1 MLIPTNIRASYNFML
16 KNLSLK
22 NKLAI
27 SASAA
32 IILGGVL
39 VEGLSFFV
47 ALQRLDFEVS
57 QRLESTSAS
66 YNQYVSDWL
75 LSKER
80 ALTSLSQDA
89 EQSAIVTHLKQ
100 VRDSAAFDNVF
111 LAYPDGS
118 QDNANGVVLPPGNDD
133 PRKWGWYINALA
145 NPSKVFMDNPTVAA
159 ATGANVVSLG
169 KALQLHGQ
177 TSVLGADVEI
187 GDILNSLNQVILP
200 GEGYMFIANDQGN
213 IFTHNDGKLLN
224 QPVSKL
230 GLNNSDIVAA
240 ANSGQ
245 ERTISINGKDFV
257 VYAKAI
263 DGTKLTTVTVLDNDS
278 LVAPLYD
285 AIWGQIIATTIVVI
299 ICVALFNLL
308 CNILFRP
315 LYNVSNALSQIAN
328 GSGDLTQRIKV
339 ENCDE
344 VGELAKNFNQFVAS
358 LQQLIGHIRH
368 QAESLNDQSELSTKR
383 ANQSVQELNH
393 QQQEITLVATAV
405 TEMAS
410 ATQEI
415 ASHAEQTAKVAQG
428 SSVSTQNG
436 HSLVVNTKDSIN
448 NLSSEVNQASGVISE
463 LNQHAQD
470 INTVLSTI
478 RDIAEQTNLL
488 ALNAAIEAARA
499 GEQGRGFAVVADEVR
514 VLSQRTHTS
523 TEEIKSTIETLQRTT
538 QRAVTLMER
547 SSELALG
554 SVEDADRASQ
564 ALDEINS
571 AVAMISDMATQIA
584 TAAEEQT
591 HVTNEIT
598 QNVTSIKDVT
608 DNLVIGAEES
618 MNQSSELKS
627 QAENLNSKVA
637 TFKLA

>member
-1 MLIPTNIRASYNFML
+1 ML

-39 VEGLSFFV
+39 VEGLSFRD
-47 ALQRLDFEVS
+47 ALQRLDVEVE

-80 ALTSLSQDA
+80 ALKSLSQDA
-89 EQSAIVTHLKQ
+89 EKSAIVTHLKQ
-100 VRDSAAFDNVF
+100 VKDSAAFDNVF
-111 LAYPDGS
+111 LAYPDGT

-133 PRKWGWYINALA
+133 PRKWGWYTNAIA
-145 NPSKVFMDNPTVAA
+145 NPSQVFIDNPTVAA

-169 KALQLHGQ
+169 KAINLHGQ

-187 GDILNSLNQVILP
+187 GDIINSLDKVILP
-200 GEGYMFIANDQGN
+200 GEGYMFIANEQGN
-213 IFTHNDGKLLN
+213 VFIHKDSKFLN
-224 QPVSKL
+224 QPISKL
-230 GLNNSDIVAA
+230 GLSFQDIAA
-240 ANSGQ
+240 ISQSGNDRQ
-245 ERTISINGKDFV
+245 VSVDGNTFV
-257 VYAKAI
+257 VFAKKI
-263 DGTKLTTVTVLDNDS
+263 EGTELTTVTVIDHNS
-278 LVAPLYD
+278 LIEPLYD
-285 AIWGQIIATTIVVI
+285 AVWGQIIATSIVVI
-299 ICVALFNLL
+299 LCVALFNLL

-328 GSGDLTQRIKV
+328 GSGDLTQRIEV
-339 ENCDE
+339 ENRDE
-344 VGELAKNFNQFVAS
+344 VGELAENFNLFVAS
-358 LQQLIGHIRH
+358 LQELIGHIRH
-368 QAESLNDQSELSTKR
+368 QAVDLNQRSEASTQR
-383 ANQSVQELNH
+383 AIQSVDELNH
-393 QQQEITLVATAV
+393 QQQEITMVATAV

-415 ASHAEQTAKVAQG
+415 ASHAEQTAKAAID
-428 SSVSTQNG
+428 SSTSTQNG
-436 HSLVVNTKDSIN
+436 HGLVVNTKESIN
-448 NLSSEVNQASGVISE
+448 NLSSEVNQASIVIGE

-523 TEEIKSTIETLQRTT
+523 TEEIKSTIETLQQTT
-538 QRAVTLMER
+538 QRAVAIMER
-547 SSELALG
+547 SSELAIG
-554 SVEDADRASQ
+554 SVADADQAAM
-564 ALDEINS
+564 ALDEINA
-571 AVAMISDMATQIA
+571 AVALISDMATQIA

-598 QNVTSIKDVT
+598 QNVTTIKDVT
-608 DNLVIGAEES
+608 DQLVVGAEES
-618 MNQSSELKS
+618 KHESSQLKS
-627 QAENLNSKVA
+627 QAEDLNSKVA

>member
-1 MLIPTNIRASYNFML
+1 ML

-39 VEGLSFFV
+39 VEGLSFRD
-47 ALQRLDFEVS
+47 ALQRLDVEVE

-80 ALTSLSQDA
+80 ALKSLSQDA
-89 EQSAIVTHLKQ
+89 EKSAIVTYLKQ
-100 VRDSAAFDNVF
+100 VKDSAAFDNVF
-111 LAYPDGS
+111 LAYPDGT

-133 PRKWGWYINALA
+133 PRKWGWYTNAIA
-145 NPSKVFMDNPTVAA
+145 NPSQVFIDNPTVAA

-169 KALQLHGQ
+169 KAINLHGQ

-187 GDILNSLNQVILP
+187 GDIINSLDKVILP
-200 GEGYMFIANDQGN
+200 GEGYMFIANEQGN
-213 IFTHNDGKLLN
+213 VFIHKDSKFLN
-224 QPVSKL
+224 QPISKL
-230 GLNNSDIVAA
+230 GLSFQDIAA
-240 ANSGQ
+240 ISQSGNDRQ
-245 ERTISINGKDFV
+245 VSVDGNTFV
-257 VYAKAI
+257 VFAKKI
-263 DGTKLTTVTVLDNDS
+263 EGTELTTVTVIDHNS
-278 LVAPLYD
+278 LIEPLYD
-285 AIWGQIIATTIVVI
+285 AVWGQIIATSIVVI
-299 ICVALFNLL
+299 LCVALFNLL

-328 GSGDLTQRIKV
+328 GSGDLTQRIEV
-339 ENCDE
+339 ENRDE
-344 VGELAKNFNQFVAS
+344 VGELAENFNLFVAS
-358 LQQLIGHIRH
+358 LQELIGHIRH
-368 QAESLNDQSELSTKR
+368 QAVDLNQRSEASTQR
-383 ANQSVQELNH
+383 AIQSVDELNH
-393 QQQEITLVATAV
+393 QQQEITMVATAV

-415 ASHAEQTAKVAQG
+415 ASHAEQTAKAAID
-428 SSVSTQNG
+428 SSTSTQNG
-436 HSLVVNTKDSIN
+436 HGLVVNTKESIN
-448 NLSSEVNQASGVISE
+448 NLSSEVNQASIVIGE

-523 TEEIKSTIETLQRTT
+523 TEEIKSTIETLQQTT
-538 QRAVTLMER
+538 QRAVAIMER
-547 SSELALG
+547 SSELAIG
-554 SVEDADRASQ
+554 SVADADQAAM
-564 ALDEINS
+564 ALDEINA
-571 AVAMISDMATQIA
+571 AVALISDMATQIA

-598 QNVTSIKDVT
+598 QNVTTIKDVT
-608 DNLVIGAEES
+608 DQLVVGAEES
-618 MNQSSELKS
+618 KHESSQLKS
-627 QAENLNSKVA
+627 QAEDLNSKVA

>member
-1 MLIPTNIRASYNFML
+1 MF

-39 VEGLSFFV
+39 VEGLSFRDS
-47 ALQRLDFEVS
+47 LNRLDVEVA

-66 YNQYVSDWL
+66 YNQYVKDWL

-80 ALTSLSQDA
+80 ALTSLSSDS
-89 EQSAIVTHLKQ
+89 EKRSLVTHLKQ
-100 VRDSAAFDNVF
+100 VRDSGAFDNVF

-118 QDNANGVVLPPGNDD
+118 QDNANGVVLPPGNND
-133 PRKWGWYINALA
+133 PRKWGWYTNAIA

-177 TSVLGADVEI
+177 TVVLGADVEI

-200 GEGYMFIANDQGN
+200 GEGYMFIANEQGN
-213 IFTHNDGKLLN
+213 IFTHNNGKLLN

-230 GLNNSDIVAA
+230 GLNNNDITSAA
-240 ANSGQ
+240 RSGT
-245 ERTISINGKDFV
+245 ERRVSINGIEYV
-257 VYAKAI
+257 IYARHI
-263 DGTKLTTVTVLDNDS
+263 EGTKLTTVTVLDQNS

-285 AIWGQIIATTIVVI
+285 AVWDQIIATTIVVV

-308 CNILFRP
+308 CSILFRP
-315 LYNVSNALSQIAN
+315 LYNVSNALAQIAN

-339 ENCDE
+339 ENRDE
-344 VGELAKNFNQFVAS
+344 VGELAENFNQFVES

-368 QAESLNDQSELSTKR
+368 QAEELSQQSELSTNR
-383 ANQSVQELNH
+383 ANQSVSDLNH
-393 QQQEITLVATAV
+393 QQQEITMVATAV

-415 ASHAEQTAKVAQG
+415 AAHAEQTAKAAQD
-428 SSVSTQNG
+428 SSASTQNG
-436 HSLVVNTKDSIN
+436 HELVIDSKSSIN
-448 NLSSEVNQASGVISE
+448 NLCAEVNQASGVIGE

-470 INTVLSTI
+470 ISAVLATI

-523 TEEIKSTIETLQRTT
+523 TEEIRSTIETLQQTT
-538 QRAVTLMER
+538 QRAVAIMDT
-547 SSELALG
+547 SSQLAQG
-554 SVEDADRASQ
+554 SVEDADRAAL
-564 ALDEINS
+564 ALDEINA
-571 AVAMISDMATQIA
+571 AVALISDMATQIA

-608 DNLVIGAEES
+608 DHLVVGAEES
-618 MNQSSELKS
+618 MNQSAELKS
-627 QAENLNSKVA
+627 QAEDLNSKVA

>member
-1 MLIPTNIRASYNFML
+1 ML

-39 VEGLSFFV
+39 VEGLSFRD
-47 ALQRLDFEVS
+47 ALQRLDVEVE

-80 ALTSLSQDA
+80 ALKSLSQDA
-89 EQSAIVTHLKQ
+89 EKSAIVTHLKQ
-100 VRDSAAFDNVF
+100 VKDSAAFDNVF
-111 LAYPDGS
+111 LAYPDGT

-133 PRKWGWYINALA
+133 PRKWGWYTNAIA
-145 NPSKVFMDNPTVAA
+145 NPSQVFIDNPTVAA

-169 KALQLHGQ
+169 KAINLHGQ

-187 GDILNSLNQVILP
+187 GDIINSLDKVILP
-200 GEGYMFIANDQGN
+200 GEGYMFIANEQGN
-213 IFTHNDGKLLN
+213 VFIHKDSKFLN
-224 QPVSKL
+224 QPISKL
-230 GLNNSDIVAA
+230 GLSFQDIAA
-240 ANSGQ
+240 ISQSGNDRQ
-245 ERTISINGKDFV
+245 VSVDGNTFV
-257 VYAKAI
+257 VFAKKI
-263 DGTKLTTVTVLDNDS
+263 EGTELTTVTVIDHNS
-278 LVAPLYD
+278 LIEPLYD
-285 AIWGQIIATTIVVI
+285 AVWGQIIATSIVVI
-299 ICVALFNLL
+299 LCVALFNLL

-328 GSGDLTQRIKV
+328 GSGDLTQRIEV
-339 ENCDE
+339 ENRDE
-344 VGELAKNFNQFVAS
+344 VGELAENFNLFVAS
-358 LQQLIGHIRH
+358 LQELIGHIRH
-368 QAESLNDQSELSTKR
+368 QAVDLNQRSEASTQR
-383 ANQSVQELNH
+383 AIQSVDELNH
-393 QQQEITLVATAV
+393 QQQEITMVATAV

-415 ASHAEQTAKVAQG
+415 ASHAEQTAKAAID
-428 SSVSTQNG
+428 SSTSTQNG
-436 HSLVVNTKDSIN
+436 HGLVVNTKESIN
-448 NLSSEVNQASGVISE
+448 NLSSEVNQASVVIGE

-523 TEEIKSTIETLQRTT
+523 TEEIKSTIETLQQTT
-538 QRAVTLMER
+538 QRAVTIMER
-547 SSELALG
+547 SSELAIG
-554 SVEDADRASQ
+554 SVADADQAAM
-564 ALDEINS
+564 ALDEINA
-571 AVAMISDMATQIA
+571 AVALISDMATQIA

-598 QNVTSIKDVT
+598 QNVTTIKDVT
-608 DNLVIGAEES
+608 DQLVVGAEES
-618 MNQSSELKS
+618 KHESSQLKS
-627 QAENLNSKVA
+627 QAEDLNSKVA

>member
-1 MLIPTNIRASYNFML
+1 ML

-39 VEGLSFFV
+39 VEGLSFRD
-47 ALQRLDFEVS
+47 ALQRLDVEVE

-80 ALTSLSQDA
+80 ALKSLSQDA
-89 EQSAIVTHLKQ
+89 EKSAIVTHLKQ
-100 VRDSAAFDNVF
+100 VKDSAAFDNVF
-111 LAYPDGS
+111 IAYPDGT

-133 PRKWGWYINALA
+133 PRKWGWYTNAIA
-145 NPSKVFMDNPTVAA
+145 NPSQVFIDNPTVAA

-169 KALQLHGQ
+169 KAINLHGQ

-187 GDILNSLNQVILP
+187 GDIINSLDKVILP
-200 GEGYMFIANDQGN
+200 GEGYMFIANKQGN
-213 IFTHNDGKLLN
+213 VFIHKDSKFLN
-224 QPVSKL
+224 QPISKL
-230 GLNNSDIVAA
+230 GLNFQDIAA
-240 ANSGQ
+240 ISQSGNDRQ
-245 ERTISINGKDFV
+245 VSVDGNTFV
-257 VYAKAI
+257 VFAKKI
-263 DGTKLTTVTVLDNDS
+263 EGTELTTVTVIDHNS
-278 LVAPLYD
+278 LIEPLYD
-285 AIWGQIIATTIVVI
+285 AVWGQIIATSIVVI
-299 ICVALFNLL
+299 LCVALFNLL

-328 GSGDLTQRIKV
+328 GSGDLTQRIEV
-339 ENCDE
+339 ENRDE
-344 VGELAKNFNQFVAS
+344 VGELAENFNLFVAS
-358 LQQLIGHIRH
+358 LQELIGHIRH
-368 QAESLNDQSELSTKR
+368 QAVDLNQRSEASTQR
-383 ANQSVQELNH
+383 AIQSVDELNH
-393 QQQEITLVATAV
+393 QQQEITMVATAV

-415 ASHAEQTAKVAQG
+415 ASHAEQTAKAAID
-428 SSVSTQNG
+428 SSTSTQNG
-436 HSLVVNTKDSIN
+436 HGLVVNTKESIN
-448 NLSSEVNQASGVISE
+448 NLSSEVNQASVVIGE

-523 TEEIKSTIETLQRTT
+523 TEEIKSTIETLQQTT
-538 QRAVTLMER
+538 QRAVAIMER
-547 SSELALG
+547 SSELAIG
-554 SVEDADRASQ
+554 SVADADQAAM
-564 ALDEINS
+564 ALDEINA
-571 AVAMISDMATQIA
+571 AVALISDMATQIA

-598 QNVTSIKDVT
+598 QNVTTIKDVT
-608 DNLVIGAEES
+608 DQLVVGAEES
-618 MNQSSELKS
+618 KHESSQLKS
-627 QAENLNSKVA
+627 QAEDLNSKVA